1 MFAEYER
8 ILRMRNV
15 LDFDDMLVL
24 TVRLLAKSDA
34 QRRRFSSLW
43 SYVHVDEFQDTN
55 RMQVCLL
62 PDLT

>member
-1 MFAEYER
+1 
-8 ILRMRNV
+8 MRNV